1 MMGGDGPF
9 HGGGPNSS
17 PMGGALS
24 HGPMS
29 ASSIGRGGGM
39 RGPRPLGG
47 AMGGRWEDTGKPPF
61 LTLSVSETYTV
72 STMVSNG

>member
-47 AMGGRWEDTGKPPF
+47 AMGGAMGGHGQAFVFNPIG
-61 LTLSVSETYTV
+61 V
-72 STMVSNG
+72 